1 MGGSSCRHWW
11 QWGQGTWWRMG
22 LGCPLWLLR
31 HYRFLLCLSKEVS
44 VFFKEL
50 IRDVWSAATGHGLDL
65 LHTSCN
71 ALCTGTVVHL
81 QAGID
86 ENIFVAK
93 WVFSNCRST
102 RRIYFERTNVLSS
115 YSFLEITILH
125 ANGILIVAGPI
136 CSILVNRFGCRPV
149 MMVGGIFASLGMIMA
164 SFATSI
170 IHIYLSIGVITG
182 EYCFVITYEILMY
195 IISMY

>member
-1 MGGSSCRHWW
+1 
-11 QWGQGTWWRMG
+11 MG

-31 HYRFLLCLSKEVS
+31 HYRFLLCLSQS
-44 VFFKEL
+44 SQRL
-50 IRDVWSAATGHGLDL
+50 LQRTYPGVWSGLQWHGLDL

-71 ALCTGTVVHL
+71 ALWHRYSCPL
-81 QAGID
+81 AAGID
-86 ENIFVAK
+86 ENIL
-93 WVFSNCRST
+93 WLSGFSNCRST

>member
-1 MGGSSCRHWW
+1 M
-11 QWGQGTWWRMG
+11 
-22 LGCPLWLLR
+22 
-31 HYRFLLCLSKEVS
+31 
-44 VFFKEL
+44 
-50 IRDVWSAATGHGLDL
+50 
-65 LHTSCN
+65 
-71 ALCTGTVVHL
+71 
-81 QAGID
+81 D
-86 ENIFVAK
+86 ENIL
-93 WVFSNCRST
+93 WLSGFSNCRST